1 MVTQSKPK
9 RNFLITP
16 TLQSTGFFAQNYNT
30 TTMKFKFTFLLLFF
44 TFLSFA
50 QNGTI
55 TGVVSDQ
62 DLKGEPLPFANV
74 TIKGTSYGAT
84 TDVNGKYAVEV
95 PEGNYTIVF
104 SFLGY
109 QSKEVPFSIKANEKI
124 EMNQTI
130 GSGSVTMEDVVVK
143 ASVNR
148 EKESALLL
156 EQKKAV
162 EIKQSIGAQEMS
174 RKGVGN
180 VQEGLTKITGITKV
194 DSRGIFVRG
203 LEDRYNNLLI
213 NDLAAPTNNPFK
225 KIIPLDLFSTDIVG
239 VIDVFKTFNPNIYGD
254 FAGGTFNIATT
265 KSTKEVTKLS
275 IGTGFTT
282 NNSLEDFLI
291 SPEADNTAGF
301 FGYNGKDRELP
312 GLLQNKSPS
321 NYTLT
326 TPESERYFKS
336 GFNANKTKSPLNS
349 SIGILH
355 GERFDLKN
363 DHKFSYFLSLNFDNN
378 YAIKSGP
385 ERTLDIANT
394 GFLYINDFKTT
405 EYIYKASSTGL
416 VGLNYI
422 GTRFKL
428 ASNTLY
434 INTADNSIKDQVGSP
449 IKGFN
454 NQLIRTNQLT
464 KSEYLN
470 TQLSGEYALNENKD
484 QSIKAG
490 VSYAKTKYAQPDR
503 KSFQGTLSENNII
516 NPVYGG
522 NNFMR
527 QYLEINGDYFFSGLA
542 EYSLKFGKNG
552 KQNTLNIGY
561 NGNSSAMQSSY
572 RFISTIANNS
582 GYSFNTNANEIDTQ
596 IQQDL
601 HNGIFSFKESSNTS
615 YKVKLAESI
624 NAGYANLLLKFGEK
638 WEVNGGV
645 RVESTHKET
654 KFRGLGSF
662 DDPFKKRKVDNF
674 YILPSVNV
682 KYVASEKTN
691 VRFAASKTYTKPV
704 IMESFPLTYINA
716 DGTSVQGNAL
726 LKNSDNYNGDLKLE
740 IFPSSKEMIVLGV
753 FGKYLQNPIE
763 RAYLPNATTS
773 TVASYLNSESAN
785 IYGVEAE
792 FILDLERINKNL
804 ANFSFGLNTTVMNS
818 KVKTGPFET
827 QDEDGVA
834 TPRESIETHQTRK
847 LQGASNFMVNSDI
860 KYQFDFNK
868 NWSNTI
874 SLVYAVFSKRIYAV
888 GTIGQDHT
896 YELPY
901 QQLDF
906 VWGSKLSEHFDLKFS
921 ADNILNPERK
931 LEFGNDGLHPI
942 LESSQIAKSYKKGV
956 GFSLKLGYTF

>member
-1 MVTQSKPK
+1 
-9 RNFLITP
+9 
-16 TLQSTGFFAQNYNT
+16 
-30 TTMKFKFTFLLLFF
+30 MKFKLTFLLLCI
-44 TFLSFA
+44 TCLSFA
-50 QNGTI
+50 QNGTV

-74 TIKGTSYGAT
+74 TIKGTHYGAT
-84 TDVNGKYAVEV
+84 SDVNGKYAIDI

-109 QSKEVPFSIKANEKI
+109 QSKEAPLTIKANEKI
-124 EMNQTI
+124 EINQTI

-174 RKGVGN
+174 RKGVSD
-180 VQEGLTKITGITKV
+180 VEEGLTKITGITKV

-239 VIDVFKTFNPNIYGD
+239 VIDVYKTFNPNIYGD

-291 SPEADNTAGF
+291 SPDADNTAGF
-301 FGYNGKDRELP
+301 FGFNGKDRELP
-312 GLLQNKSPS
+312 ELIQNKRPS
-321 NYTLT
+321 NYTFT
-326 TPESERYFKS
+326 TPESQKYFKT
-336 GFNANKTKSPLNS
+336 GFNVTKSKSPLNS

-363 DHKFSYFLSLNFDNN
+363 DNKFSYFLSLNFDNQ

-385 ERTLDIANT
+385 ERTLDIADT
-394 GFLYINDFKTT
+394 GFLYINDFKST
-405 EYIYKASSTGL
+405 EYSYKASSTGL
-416 VGLNYI
+416 VGLNYL
-422 GTRFKL
+422 GSRFKL

-434 INTADNSIKDQVGSP
+434 INTSDNSIKDQVGSP
-449 IKGFN
+449 RKGFD

-470 TQLSGEYALNENKD
+470 TQLSGEYALTEGKS
-484 QSIKAG
+484 QTIKAG

-503 KSFQGTLSENNII
+503 KSFEGGYTADNNMI
-516 NPVYGG
+516 NTSYGG
-522 NNFMR
+522 NNFLR
-527 QYLEINGDYFFSGLA
+527 QYLEINGDYFFSSML
-542 EYSLKFGKNG
+542 EYTLKFGKNE
-552 KQNTLNIGY
+552 KQNALNIGY
-561 NGNSSAMQSSY
+561 NGNNSAMQSSY
-572 RFISTIANNS
+572 RFISTQTNGGVFSLNAEANS
-582 GYSFNTNANEIDTQ
+582 IDTQ
-596 IQQDL
+596 IQEDL
-601 HNGIFSFKESSNTS
+601 NNGIFSFRESSNAS
-615 YKVKLAESI
+615 YKVKLAEFV

-638 WEVNGGV
+638 WEVNGGL
-645 RVESTHKET
+645 RAESTHKET

-662 DDPFKKRKVDNF
+662 DAPFKKRKVDNLYF
-674 YILPSVNV
+674 LPSINV
-682 KYVASEKTN
+682 KYAATEKTN
-691 VRFAASKTYTKPV
+691 VRFAGSKTYTKPV
-704 IMESFPLTYINA
+704 IMESFPLSYINA

-740 IFPSSKEMIVLGV
+740 IFPSSKEMITLGV

-763 RAYLPNATTS
+763 RAYIVNATTS
-773 TVASYLNSESAN
+773 TIASYLNSKSAN
-785 IYGVEAE
+785 IYGIEAE

-804 ANFSFGLNTTVMNS
+804 TNFSFGLNTTVMNS
-818 KVKTGPFET
+818 KVKTGPYET
-827 QDEDGVA
+827 QDEDGNA
-834 TPRESIETHQTRK
+834 TSRESIETHQTRK

-888 GTIGQDHT
+888 GTNGQDHT

-906 VWGSKLSEHFDLKFS
+906 VWGSKLSEHIDLKFS
-921 ADNILNPERK
+921 ADNILNPERN
-931 LEFGNDGLHPI
+931 LEFGNDGKHPI
-942 LESSQIAKSYKKGV
+942 LEASQTASGYKKGI